1 MSIRAFFI
9 GGAYYMAVE
18 SGLVG
23 SVALLLGGPV
33 EHQLFNFSFLN
44 KYCPEVFQRSLV
56 VEGVVDLYFNL
67 VEPDLEIYYFEFVVH
82 NYTTDSTY
90 GVILENSLP
99 EKMRARP

>member
-44 KYCPEVFQRSLV
+44 KYCPEVFHRSLV

-67 VEPDLEIYYFEFVVH
+67 VEPDLAGRHFFCNELVDFLYLH
-82 NYTTDSTY
+82 
-90 GVILENSLP
+90 VIKCNLLNP
-99 EKMRARP
+99 DGPQQ